1 VPYFNKV
8 KKRSAQRQAEVDR
21 GGLRPPASSFAESS
35 GATEGALRRRSGN
48 IYHYFENPMFMAC
61 VFILMQEFCE
71 RLAFYGLTPNLQLFL
86 KSYLGYSD
94 SAADSYVSSF
104 NAILYVT
111 PLLAGVLADTLVG
124 VYHTI
129 LGFSILYML
138 GLVLLTLA
146 SIRSI
151 TEAWMIHL
159 SLLVLI
165 TVGAGGIKA
174 CVNVMGAQQMHPE
187 EHQELIT
194 RFFTYFYASINLGS
208 IIGGVVTPILLQE
221 VSYTASFLFPLAF
234 FVIATIV
241 LVIGD
246 FMNRYV
252 KAKPQGSA
260 VLKVGEV
267 AFFSVVKC
275 SLEKNKKSK
284 GGKFEDE
291 FIEDARVFFRL
302 IPLFVLTIPF
312 NMAYNNMT
320 TTFLTQGF
328 KMDRNTFGWN
338 MPAAL
343 MQNVDPI
350 AVVLVS
356 LFVDRALFPI
366 LRRRGLM
373 PPVLVR
379 YCIGSL
385 LGALSLVAAVI
396 VEYAVN
402 SRPLYTVSIWW
413 QIPQFVLIAA
423 GEIFLVSTSYEV
435 AFTHAPPELKA
446 VASAVNL
453 CFTAVANALSA
464 AMFQLASPWLP
475 NFDPGSARA
484 EPSHY
489 DYYYYVLIGLCLIGA
504 IGSLAFVPYYRKV
517 HAEAMARQ
525 KTE

>member
-8 KKRSAQRQAEVDR
+8 KKKSAQRQAEVDR

-221 VSYTASFLFPLAF
+221 V
-234 FVIATIV
+234 
-241 LVIGD
+241 
-246 FMNRYV
+246 
-252 KAKPQGSA
+252 
-260 VLKVGEV
+260 GEV

-302 IPLFVLTIPF
+302 IPSLFLTIPF

-385 LGALSLVAAVI
+385 LGALALVAAVI
-396 VEYAVN
+396 VEFAVN

-413 QIPQFVLIAA
+413 QIPQFALIAA
-423 GEIFLVSTSYEV
+423 GEIFLVSTSYE
-435 AFTHAPPELKA
+435 
-446 VASAVNL
+446 
-453 CFTAVANALSA
+453 
-464 AMFQLASPWLP
+464 LASPWLP

-525 KTE
+525 KTEVSETDAP